1 MKCPKLTTAGGCT
14 ETADRV
20 PCTARLCAMKNTAR
34 PAHLDTLKRL
44 GDRQQRAEYLEGV
57 ERAEGRVAALV
68 LRSEYIEWHERR
80 HGPALGSE

>member
-1 MKCPKLTTAGGCT
+1 MKCPKLTIAGGCT

-34 PAHLDTLKRL
+34 PANLDTLKRL
-44 GDRQQRAEYLEGV
+44 GDRQQRAEYLEGA

-68 LRSEYIEWHERR
+68 LRGEYIEWHERR

>member
-1 MKCPKLTTAGGCT
+1 MKCPRLNTAGGCT